1 MKNGFIV
8 SILTA
13 IIVYFYISENTI
25 LNTFAVILTLLA
37 LIYLFAK
44 QTIIYNYYKSEI
56 SNFKEDISSPFI
68 NVNKVSWKILMLI
81 PNIDKMTAKHIVYNR
96 RHLGNYKN
104 FDDFFRINKISEEKK
119 EQIKKYIIIR

>member
-8 SILTA
+8 SISTA
-13 IIVYFYISENTI
+13 IIVYFYISENAI

-37 LIYLFAK
+37 LIYLFTK
-44 QTIIYNYYKSEI
+44 QTIIYNYYKSKI
-56 SNFKEDISSPFI
+56 SNFIEGTSSPFI

-81 PNIDKMTAKHIVYNR
+81 PNIDKMTAKHIIYNR

-104 FDDFFRINKISEEKK
+104 FDDFFKINRIAEEKR
-119 EQIKKYIIIR
+119 EEIKKYIVI